1 MFLFVMFRN
10 VIIVFVFEDFVI
22 RVVRLLFVC
31 LFFLDRMLML
41 IIGGLFIIFSIERV
55 KFIFDDRGCFL

>member
-1 MFLFVMFRN
+1 MFRN
-10 VIIVFVFEDFVI
+10 VIIVFVFEDFGI

-31 LFFLDRMLML
+31 LFFLDKMLML